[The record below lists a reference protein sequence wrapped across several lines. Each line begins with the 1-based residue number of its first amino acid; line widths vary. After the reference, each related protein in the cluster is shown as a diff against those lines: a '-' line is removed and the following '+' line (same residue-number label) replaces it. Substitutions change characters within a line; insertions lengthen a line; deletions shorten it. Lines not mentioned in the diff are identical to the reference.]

1 MQSPRGP
8 GLPWVA
14 FLVAG
19 DVVFLNGAYLMA
31 FVLRFGLDVPAFN
44 LVSYLIAAPWIT
56 VAMLLLNSVYG
67 LYDLGSRT
75 WSELRPSVVSSSLI
89 TFLLGVTISF
99 FLRGFSFPRTVLV
112 LAVLV
117 HLVTF
122 YVWRRTARRLVPGR
136 PALALALVASGAEA
150 DVLVRRL
157 QEARHDYR
165 LVATLP
171 PDAEA
176 QSADVVARAA
186 AAGAEALVLPPSLL
200 GEDRALL
207 VREALKAGL
216 RLLFVPNVDDV
227 WLASAELR
235 QAGDLMLLEVGARNR
250 ESDGLKRLLDL
261 TVAALGLLLASP
273 FMLLTALA
281 VRLDSPGPVL
291 YGQERVGQGGRPFRL
306 YKFRTMNQDAEQ
318 ASGPVMSSGAG
329 DPRVTR
335 VGRFL
340 RASRLDELPQLWN
353 VLRGDM
359 SLVGPRPERPF
370 FVEQFSRDN
379 PSYPLRHQ
387 VKVGLTGLAQVAG
400 RYSTTAEDKLR
411 YDLYYV
417 NARSFWVD
425 LTILLR
431 TLQTVMTR
439 GKSV

>member
-1 MQSPRGP
+1 
-8 GLPWVA
+8 LWVV
-14 FLVAG
+14 FLIVG
-19 DVVFLNGAYLMA
+19 DIVFLNGAYLMA
-31 FVLRFGLDVPAFN
+31 FVLRFGLDVPVFN
-44 LVSYLIAAPWIT
+44 LVSFVITAPWIT
-56 VAMLLLNSVYG
+56 LAMLLLNSVYG
-67 LYDLGSRT
+67 LYDLGART
-75 WSELRPSVVSSSLI
+75 WEELRPSVVSSSLT

-112 LAVLV
+112 LAVVV

-136 PALALALVASGAEA
+136 PALALALVAPAAETEA
-150 DVLVRRL
+150 LAARL
-157 QEARHDYR
+157 RESSSDYR

-171 PDAEA
+171 PEDP
-176 QSADVVARAA
+176 AA
-186 AAGAEALVLPPSLL
+186 AVGKALAAGAEALVLAPSII
-200 GEDRALL
+200 GEERALL

-216 RLLFVPNVDDV
+216 RLLFVPNVNDV

-235 QAGDLMLLEVGARNR
+235 RAGDLMLLEVGARNR
-250 ESDGLKRLLDL
+250 EGDGLKRLLDL
-261 TVAALGLLLASP
+261 TVAVLGLVLASP
-273 FMLLTALA
+273 VLLLTALA
-281 VRLDSPGPVL
+281 VSLDSSGPVL
-291 YGQERVGQGGRPFRL
+291 YGQERVGQGGRTFWL
-306 YKFRTMNQDAEQ
+306 YKFRTMKQDAEQ
-318 ASGPVMSSGAG
+318 ATGPVLSPGAA

-335 VGRFL
+335 VGRLL

-370 FVEQFSRDN
+370 FVDQFSREN

-387 VKVGLTGLAQVAG
+387 VKAGLTGLAQVAG

-439 GKSV
+439 GKSA